1 MGKFLFTLVFL
12 SFLGIQSYA
21 QKTVTGTVTSASDGS
36 EMPGVTVVV
45 KGTQVG
51 TITAND
57 GSYSIEVPQGADTLM
72 FSFIGMN
79 SVKKAIG
86 NQTVINVQMVSAVTE
101 LDELVV
107 TALGISREKKALGYA
122 VQEVGG
128 DDLAEAKEAN
138 IVNSLSGKVA
148 GTQVTNASGA
158 VGSSSRIT
166 IRGNSSF
173 TNNQPLWVV
182 DGVPISNAS
191 SDVSQWGATDFG
203 NAAMDLDPSNIES
216 LTVLKGANAAAIY
229 GSRAANGVIVVKT
242 KTGEKAKKGI
252 GVNIS
257 SAITFDQAYNFA
269 NYQNEYGQG
278 VAGSEYYYLTSGANF
293 DGASYQDFADGSWN
307 GNYGFFY
314 YDGGASPDDP
324 YSVNDNVDE
333 SWGPR
338 LDAGLEIPQFNSPLT
353 DPNDP
358 MTRQATPWV
367 SRPDN
372 VKNFFQTGV
381 TFDNSVTLTSNGEMG
396 AMRLSLSHFD
406 QKGTVPNTDLTKYTV
421 SFNGTQNMTEW
432 LKSNVTFNYVNN
444 ASDNLPV
451 QGYSSNNPMQSMG
464 GWFGRQ
470 VNMEALEAHYDELNV
485 FGNPYNWNTNYH
497 NNPYWNVNYNTTSR
511 TRDRVFGTAS
521 VDAEITDWVKVTGR
535 VGVDYYSE
543 VRKHVDRTM
552 SNEQPYG
559 AFWQSDRNNMEVNAD
574 LFASFS
580 KEFGD
585 VSVDGILGTNF
596 RRNEYGSMYLEAAE
610 LTVPNLFTISN
621 VRGNPSTDMY
631 DETFETNSVYA
642 QASIGW
648 RRAIFLDMTARN
660 DWSSTLP
667 ADEWSYFYPSFTGS
681 VIINELL
688 ELESDILSFAKIR
701 GGWAKVGNDTDP
713 YQLSLTYGGVDPFG
727 NVTPFATSRLLP
739 PVGLKPEQVT
749 STEIGLDLRF
759 LKNRFSLDFTYYD
772 QITYDQILQ
781 IDISQAS
788 GFDNQLINAGEI
800 ENKGFEVQLG
810 ATWFKDVN
818 GFSWTTTVNWAKN
831 WNQVNELYGD
841 LEAYQITSSWGGLT
855 IEARPGQAFGVIKAG
870 GFVYD
875 EDGNKVIGAN
885 GLPLTTDAPVEVGNI
900 TPDWTGGVRNTFSYK
915 TISLSVLVDG
925 RYGGDLFSVS
935 DWFGAYAGVTEETA
949 QDGIRENGLVVEGVS
964 EDGTPNDVVISAADY
979 YAGYWGREVNSVI
992 DGSYIKL
999 RELVLSYKIPQK
1011 IISKVGFIEGASVS
1025 FVGRNLAMLYIHPSN
1040 DVGIDPETGFGANLN
1055 GLGLEQ
1061 FQLPTA
1067 RTLGFRVNLNF

>member
-21 QKTVTGTVTSASDGS
+21 QKTVTGTVSSASDGS

-216 LTVLKGANAAAIY
+216 LIVLKGANAAAIY

-257 SAITFDQAYNFA
+257 SAVTFDQAYNFV
-269 NYQNEYGQG
+269 NYQNDYGQG
-278 VAGSEYYYLTSGANF
+278 VGGSEFNYLGSGAYD
-293 DGASYQDFADGSWN
+293 DGASYQEFAN
-307 GNYGFFY
+307 GTYSSNYGFLY
-314 YDGGASPDDP
+314 YDGNGGG
-324 YSVNDNVDE
+324 VNDNVDE

-338 LDAGLEIPQFNSPLT
+338 LDAGLSMPQFNSPLA

-358 MTRQATPWV
+358 DTRQATPWV

-372 VKNFFQTGV
+372 IKNFFQTGV
-381 TFDNSVTLTSNGEMG
+381 TLDNSVNITSNGDEG
-396 AMRLSLSHFD
+396 AMRLSLSHYD
-406 QKGTVPNTDLTKYTV
+406 QKGTIPNTDLTKYTV
-421 SFNGTQNMTEW
+421 SFNGTQNLTDW

-444 ASDNLPV
+444 SSDNLPV
-451 QGYSSNNPMQSMG
+451 QGYSSNNVMQSMG

-470 VNMEALEAHYDELNV
+470 VNMEALEANYDKLNV
-485 FGNPYNWNTNYH
+485 FGNPYNWNTSYH

-511 TRDRVFGTAS
+511 ERDRIFGNAS
-521 VDAEITDWVKVTGR
+521 LDAELTDWVKITGR

-543 VRKHVDRTM
+543 IRKHVDYVM
-552 SNEQPYG
+552 SNEQPDG
-559 AFWQSDRNNMEVNAD
+559 AFWQEDRNNREVNAD
-574 LFASFS
+574 LFASFN
-580 KEFGD
+580 KDFGD
-585 VSVDGILGTNF
+585 FNLNGILGTNF
-596 RRNEYGSMYLEAAE
+596 RRSDYGSMYLEALK

-621 VRGNPSTDMY
+621 VRGNPVTDMY
-631 DETFETNSVYA
+631 DEEMETNSVYG
-642 QASIGW
+642 QASVGW
-648 RRAIFLDMTARN
+648 KRAVFLDVTARN

-667 ADEWSYFYPSFTGS
+667 SDSWSYFYPSFTGS
-681 VIINELL
+681 VIVNELL

-713 YQLSLTYGGVDPFG
+713 YQLSLIYNGVTPLSG
-727 NVTPFATSRLLP
+727 VTPFATNRILP

-749 STEIGLDLRF
+749 STEIGVDLRF
-759 LKNRFSLDFTYYD
+759 LKNRFSLDVTYYD
-772 QITYDQILQ
+772 EITYDQIMEV
-781 IDISQAS
+781 DIAPSS
-788 GFDNQLINAGEI
+788 GFQSQLINAGEI
-800 ENKGFEVQLG
+800 ENKGFEIQIG
-810 ATWFKDVN
+810 ATWFNNPD
-818 GFSWTTTVNWAKN
+818 GFTWTTDVNWAKN

-841 LEAYQITSSWGGLT
+841 LEAYQISSSWGGVT

-870 GFVYD
+870 GFQYD
-875 EDGNKVIGAN
+875 EDGNKIIGSN

-915 TISLSVLVDG
+915 TISLSFLIDG

-935 DWFGAYAGVTEETA
+935 DWFGAYAGVTQETA
-949 QDGIRENGLVVEGVS
+949 EDGIRENGLVVEGVS
-964 EDGTPNDVVISAADY
+964 EDG
-979 YAGYWGREVNSVI
+979 
-992 DGSYIKL
+992 
-999 RELVLSYKIPQK
+999 
-1011 IISKVGFIEGASVS
+1011 
-1025 FVGRNLAMLYIHPSN
+1025 
-1040 DVGIDPETGFGANLN
+1040 
-1055 GLGLEQ
+1055 
-1061 FQLPTA
+1061 
-1067 RTLGFRVNLNF
+1067 